1 MLYSCGKMLPVSFCL
16 TMPQCAA
23 SKHPV
28 AKSGRGRHHL
38 ETARGKSR
46 FEEEEEEEKI
56 HGSFTLV
63 SPRVGRVLKKKIDRK
78 PRPPR
83 SPDFQKILLVLE
95 PSKDERRRKGH
106 LRATV
111 AGRSIL
117 LHNADFDS

>member
-1 MLYSCGKMLPVSFCL
+1 VLYSCGKMLPVSFCL

-95 PSKDERRRKGH
+95 PSKDKKEKEGASSSHSSGKIYPPPQCR
-106 LRATV
+106 L
-111 AGRSIL
+111 
-117 LHNADFDS
+117 